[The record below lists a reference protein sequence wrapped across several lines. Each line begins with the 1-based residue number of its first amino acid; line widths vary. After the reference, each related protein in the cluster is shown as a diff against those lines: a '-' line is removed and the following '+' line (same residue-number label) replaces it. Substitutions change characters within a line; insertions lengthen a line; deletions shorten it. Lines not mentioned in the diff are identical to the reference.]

1 MLLHRHPQAEMQGA
15 PRFGQLQHHPRAT
28 PLPEQLFAQRPAAQ
42 QIVYMEK
49 MKLGFDNRWLLPPP
63 LQQNLSSVGCSRAG
77 VGRPS
82 LRVHARV
89 CSLSLLSLSSRS
101 LTQEAAAGGFRR
113 VFGALRRGGGGG
125 EHVSDR

>member
-1 MLLHRHPQAEMQGA
+1 MPHALANYSTIHA
-15 PRFGQLQHHPRAT
+15 PPRCQSSF
-28 PLPEQLFAQRPAAQ
+28 LRSDRRLQ

-49 MKLGFDNRWLLPPP
+49 MKLGFENRWLLPPP

-82 LRVHARV
+82 LRVRARV
-89 CSLSLLSLSSRS
+89 YSLSLLSLSSRS

-113 VFGALRRGGGGG
+113 IFGALRRGGGGG

>member
-1 MLLHRHPQAEMQGA
+1 MPHALANYSTIRA
-15 PRFGQLQHHPRAT
+15 PPRCQSSF
-28 PLPEQLFAQRPAAQ
+28 LRSDRRLQ

-63 LQQNLSSVGCSRAG
+63 LHENLSSVGCSRAG

-82 LRVHARV
+82 LRVRARV

-101 LTQEAAAGGFRR
+101 LTQEAAACGFRR